1 MRLMTW
7 QTLSISPYR
16 HRHHRFPDG
25 MPLQHAQTARR
36 RRRPPRHARPRAS
49 PGVTRAWPGAS
60 RAALEVASVHPAAA
74 AVEGAGVAVG
84 AGAGSLG
91 GGAAVPVHRYT
102 GVGPAERRNPAAAGP
117 GGAPTSA
124 PPGAPAAPAGAPP
137 GPGGKLPKGGAW
149 QI

>member
-74 AVEGAGVAVG
+74 DAAVGDAAGGAPEGVPAHRGGVAAAGEAASDAAAAGAGVVA
-84 AGAGSLG
+84 AAA
-91 GGAAVPVHRYT
+91 AAVAV
-102 GVGPAERRNPAAAGP
+102 AAA
-117 GGAPTSA
+117 
-124 PPGAPAAPAGAPP
+124 AAVAVVRVR
-137 GPGGKLPKGGAW
+137 
-149 QI
+149 